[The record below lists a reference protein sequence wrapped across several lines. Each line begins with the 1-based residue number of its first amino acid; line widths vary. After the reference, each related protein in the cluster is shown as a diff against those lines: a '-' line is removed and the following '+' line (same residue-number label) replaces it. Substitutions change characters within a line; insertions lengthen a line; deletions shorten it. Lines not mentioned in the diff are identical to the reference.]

1 KPRDMATIDA
11 SIQTPAG
18 KRDQLRLSHV
28 SVGRYNAAYA
38 PGKAGNYNAHIV
50 ATSKTHQTS
59 KESFSFSVQP
69 QPVTHPP
76 PPPAARPTPQVSH
89 PPPAFRPA
97 PAPVLVQRPSPPP
110 VISLPPALST
120 PLPKTG
126 LPSLDKWDP
135 RVWVNQEI
143 HGYKVVEHVAK
154 GGTGYGV
161 GSRVGQAG
169 TEIAL
174 KVPILKT
181 TSRVRG

>member
-69 QPVTHPP
+69 QPVTHSP

-97 PAPVLVQRPSPPP
+97 PAPVPVQRPSPPP

-169 TEIAL
+169 TEIA
-174 KVPILKT
+174 
-181 TSRVRG
+181 